1 MKQTF
6 KVADMHCSNCAMHL
20 LELEDSLPGVKR
32 VDASYLR
39 QEMVVEYDDRQ
50 VTLEQI
56 IAGVKQL
63 GYTAVAG

>member
-20 LELEDSLPGVKR
+20 QELEDNLPGVKR